1 MGHEPIDRID
11 EVFEGHDGLD
21 KAIVIAIVVTLLI
34 AAITALGQMRALK
47 RHDEAVSRADQWV
60 AVASQASF
68 RSDSTAQLELDRF
81 YLAQEARVRSEQARA
96 DALLGVGPAFRASA
110 DDSNRWNLVYNSL
123 QSESGALVGGTR
135 GSPRGIAGEFGDIQQ
150 LTQGSVPEIPQAQL
164 VGTRATCPGV
174 TATWPVQGVPG
185 RVPQAG
191 AESPEQDPNFPSRY
205 VADNRRSVFFLEARG
220 TLASEHAEAEEK
232 QFTRFGVSL
241 TLFATAVFLF
251 GFALSPYG
259 RLHRRLYAT
268 GAVVFVVGSSV
279 WAIYAAIAKPPNENV
294 PAAAAYADGQVAS
307 TRGTDR
313 LDTATAI
320 AFYKCAIK
328 FDPSFAPAYTNRALA
343 LNSLFDPTDPTG
355 GSNTEL
361 VDKRDR
367 QLALK
372 DLELAKDHG
381 AADPM
386 LPLVN
391 GTDVF
396 ETGLEISN
404 RLNDGKLEQGLQQE
418 QQAAKLLSGSAT
430 ESQLVGDSRDPSGT
444 GLDGRK
450 AQAAKLLETSTLIA
464 FNIAEAQ
471 LSLGHFP
478 QAQRAYAT
486 AVELANQQLA
496 SADAGAQGYASG
508 ALTDLVDIAVHT
520 TVKSEE
526 AIHAHAEQE
535 KNYVVAHLFSESG
548 PSSSV
553 NVSGTVVLPGLAGFR
568 INKGPAFARSHVIN
582 AQWYYHSPKGRAW
595 SAFGSEPSGEQGSP
609 NQSLD
614 GFFTEPFVPT
624 TVCLGS
630 GQYMLELY
638 VNGRLANRPSPI
650 TVTLPNLA
658 PAMLQDM
665 GVSIC
670 RPATGKR
677 QWQPL
682 RAGSPRPGVPTRL
695 AGLVDGYVSPDQ
707 RAGILVFDVTP
718 EADRE
723 RNGRGTSALLDK
735 ALAQLHDWLPG
746 QPSGELPFRFP
757 FLGGS
762 LGSQTRLYAYPGG
775 VISAGIGATGS
786 GRVIVAVVYGP
797 ASMFTQGT
805 PPLAADLLG
814 SVVSH
819 E

>member
-11 EVFEGHDGLD
+11 EFFEGHDGLD

-34 AAITALGQMRALK
+34 AAVTALGQMRALK

-68 RSDSTAQLELDRF
+68 RSDSMAQLQLDRF
-81 YLAQEARVRSEQARA
+81 YLAQEARIRFEQARA
-96 DALLGVGPAFRASA
+96 DAVLGVGPSFRDAVA
-110 DDSNRWNLVYNSL
+110 NLERWNLVYNSL
-123 QSESGALVGGTR
+123 QSESGVLAGGR
-135 GSPRGIAGEFGDIQQ
+135 LGSPQGIAGEFGDIQQ
-150 LTQGSVPEIPQAQL
+150 LTQGSVPEIPQPQL
-164 VGTRATCPGV
+164 VGTRASCPGA
-174 TATWPVQGVPG
+174 TATWPVQGVPS

-191 AESPEQDPNFPSRY
+191 GESPQQDPNFPSRY
-205 VADNRRSVFFLEARG
+205 VADNRRNVFFLEARG
-220 TLASEHAEAEEK
+220 TLASEHAQAEEK

-259 RLHRRLYAT
+259 KLHRRLYAT
-268 GAVVFVVGSSV
+268 GAALFVLGSSV
-279 WAIYAAIAKPPNENV
+279 WAIYAAIATPPNENV
-294 PAAAAYADGQVAS
+294 AAAAAYADGQVAT

-320 AFYKCAIK
+320 AFYTCAIK

-343 LNSLFDPTDPTG
+343 LNSLFDPSSPTG
-355 GSNTEL
+355 GSNAEL
-361 VDKRDR
+361 VHKSDR
-367 QLALK
+367 QSALK

-381 AADPM
+381 AADAM

-391 GTDVF
+391 GVDVF
-396 ETGLEISN
+396 ETGLAISS
-404 RLNDGKLEQGLQQE
+404 RLNDAKLEQGLQQE
-418 QQAAKLLSGSAT
+418 QQAAKLLSGSPT
-430 ESQLVGDSRDPSGT
+430 ESQLVGGPRDLSDT
-444 GLDGRK
+444 GPDVRK

-471 LSLGHFP
+471 LSLGRFV

-486 AVELANQQLA
+486 AVALANQQLA
-496 SADAGAQGYASG
+496 STGADPQVYASG
-508 ALTDLVDIAVHT
+508 ALTDLVDIAAHT
-520 TVKSEE
+520 TAKGEE

-535 KNYVVAHLFSESG
+535 ENYVVAHLFNESG

-553 NVSGTVVLPGLAGFR
+553 KVSGTVVLPGLVGFR
-568 INKGPAFARSHVIN
+568 INRGPAFARSHVIN
-582 AQWYYHSPKGRAW
+582 AQWYYYSPMARAW
-595 SAFGSEPSGEQGSP
+595 SAFGPGVSGEQGSP

-614 GFFTEPFVPT
+614 GLFTTPFVPT

-638 VNGRLANRPSPI
+638 VNGQLANQPSPI
-650 TVTLPNLA
+650 TVKLPNLA
-658 PAMLQDM
+658 PVVLQDM
-665 GVSIC
+665 DVSVC
-670 RPATGKR
+670 RPATGQG

-682 RAGSPRPGVPTRL
+682 RDGSPRPGVPTRI
-695 AGLVDGYVSPDQ
+695 AGLVDGYVSPDH
-707 RAGILVFDVTP
+707 RAGMLVFDVTP

-723 RNGRGTSALLDK
+723 RNGQGTSALLDK

-746 QPSGELPFRFP
+746 QPTGELPFPFP

-762 LGSQTRLYAYPGG
+762 LGSHTRLYAYPGG
-775 VISAGIGATGS
+775 FISAGIGATRS

-797 ASMFTQGT
+797 ESMFIQGT
-805 PPLAADLLG
+805 PPLAVDLLG